1 MSYYDDMPFESKV
14 WIYQS
19 DRDFRDA
26 EVQGI
31 RQRMR
36 EFMED
41 WSAHGNQL
49 KAFGDVYYNRFL
61 VIMVDENVEVAS
73 GCSIDKSV
81 HLIKEISTAFEV
93 DLFDRL
99 SVAYMVGSDVFVVS
113 KATFQQK
120 IDSGEL
126 DENTTL
132 FNNLV
137 NTKTTFENMWKIPLK
152 DHYLSKVLA

>member
-1 MSYYDDMPFESKV
+1 MTYYDDMPNESKV

-31 RQRMR
+31 RQRLR
-36 EFMED
+36 EFMEN
-41 WSAHGNQL
+41 WTAHGNSL

-61 VIMVDENVEVAS
+61 VIMVDESMATAS

-81 HLIKEISTAFEV
+81 HLIKEISSAFEV
-93 DLFDRL
+93 NLFDRL
-99 SVAYMVGSDVFVVS
+99 SIAYMQGSDVFVVS
-113 KATFQQK
+113 KAHFQQK
-120 IDSGEL
+120 VDSGEL
-126 DENTTL
+126 NENTVV

-137 NTKTTFENMWKIPLK
+137 NTKTTFENMWKVPFK
-152 DHYLSKVLA
+152 EHYLFKVGV

>member
-1 MSYYDDMPFESKV
+1 MTYYEDMPLESKV

-36 EFMED
+36 EFMEE
-41 WSAHGNQL
+41 WSAHGDNL

-61 VIMVDENVEVAS
+61 VIMVDESVTVAS

-81 HLIKEISTAFEV
+81 HLIKEISNAFDV

-99 SVAYMVGSDVFVVS
+99 PVAYMQGSDVHVVS
-113 KATFQQK
+113 KKEFLTK
-120 IDSGEL
+120 MDNSEL
-126 DENTTL
+126 DEQTL
-132 FNNLV
+132 IFNNLV
-137 NTKTTFENMWKIPLK
+137 NTKSTFETLWKVPLK
-152 DHYLSKVLA
+152 EHYLSKVVV

>member
-1 MSYYDDMPFESKV
+1 MTYYEDMPLESKV

-36 EFMED
+36 EFMEE
-41 WSAHGNQL
+41 WSAHGDNL

-61 VIMVDENVEVAS
+61 VIMVDESVTVAS

-81 HLIKEISTAFEV
+81 HLIKEISNAFDV

-99 SVAYMVGSDVFVVS
+99 PVAYMQGSDVHVVS
-113 KATFQQK
+113 KKEFLTK
-120 IDSGEL
+120 VDNSEL
-126 DENTTL
+126 DEQTL
-132 FNNLV
+132 IFNNLV
-137 NTKTTFENMWKIPLK
+137 NTKSTFETLWKVPLK
-152 DHYLSKVLA
+152 EHYLSKVVV

>member
-1 MSYYDDMPFESKV
+1 MTHYDDMPLESKL

-41 WSAHGNQL
+41 WSAHGNML
-49 KAFGDVYYNRFL
+49 KAFGDVYFNRFL
-61 VIMVDENVEVAS
+61 VVMVDEKVAVAS

-81 HLIKEISTAFEV
+81 HLIKEISSAFEV
-93 DLFDRL
+93 NLFDRL
-99 SVAYMVGSDVFVVS
+99 SIAYMQGLDVFVVS
-113 KATFQQK
+113 KAEFQQK
-120 IDSGEL
+120 VDSGEIN
-126 DENTTL
+126 ENTL
-132 FNNLV
+132 VFNNLV
-137 NTKTTFENMWKIPLK
+137 NTKSTFESQWKTPLK
-152 DHYLSKVLA
+152 EHYLYKVMA

>member
-1 MSYYDDMPFESKV
+1 MTYYDDMPFESKV

-41 WSAHGNQL
+41 WTAHGNTL

-61 VIMVDENVEVAS
+61 VIMVDESIAVAS

-81 HLIKEISTAFEV
+81 HLVKEISSAFEV
-93 DLFDRL
+93 NLFDRL
-99 SVAYMVGSDVFVVS
+99 SIAYMQGSDVFVVS
-113 KATFQQK
+113 KAEFQQK
-120 IDSGEL
+120 MESKEL
-126 DENTTL
+126 NENTVV

-137 NTKTTFENMWKIPLK
+137 NTKTTFENMWKVPLK
-152 DHYLSKVLA
+152 EHYLFKVVA

>member
-1 MSYYDDMPFESKV
+1 MTYYDDMPFESKV

-36 EFMED
+36 EFMEE
-41 WSAHGNQL
+41 WSAHGNAL

-61 VIMVDENVEVAS
+61 VVMVDESVEVAS

-81 HLIKEISTAFEV
+81 HLIKEISAAFEV
-93 DLFDRL
+93 NLFDRL
-99 SVAYMVGSDVFVVS
+99 SIAYMQGSDVFVVS
-113 KATFQQK
+113 KAEFQQK
-120 IDSGEL
+120 VDKGEIN
-126 DENTTL
+126 EQTL
-132 FNNLV
+132 VFNNLV
-137 NTKTTFENMWKIPLK
+137 NTKATFENMWKIPLK
-152 DHYLSKVLA
+152 EHYLFKVVV